1 MTPQEIFDT
10 VAKHLFTQGKQ
21 STDYVS
27 CLYRGPEGTK
37 CAVGILIPDA
47 AYDAD
52 MERCSVAGL
61 FDPDACQL
69 DEFSLPAWM
78 AEHVNLLQ
86 RLQDVHD
93 TKHHWDDDERMRWEL
108 SLAAQAYGL
117 DDSILPGL
125 SFNRPE
131 QEAA

>member
-52 MERCSVAGL
+52 MEGCSVAGL

-69 DEFSLPAWM
+69 DEFSPPAWM
-78 AEHVNLLQ
+78 AEHVSLLQ
-86 RLQDVHD
+86 RLQNVHD
-93 TKHHWDDDERMRWEL
+93 VMEHWVDDERMRWEL
-108 SLAAQAYGL
+108 SLVAQAYEL

-131 QEAA
+131 QEAV